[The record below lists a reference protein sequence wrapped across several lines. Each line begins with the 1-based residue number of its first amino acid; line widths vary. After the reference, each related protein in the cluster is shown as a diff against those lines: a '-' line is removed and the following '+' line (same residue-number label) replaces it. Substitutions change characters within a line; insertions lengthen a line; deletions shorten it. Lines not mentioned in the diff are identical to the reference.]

1 MDWLVVCMFVGSFVC
16 VLVPNMTMWRVAT
29 LPQVASRNPATTNIC
44 VVCVSTRDF
53 VMCFVACYGCFCRV
67 CVVTYP
73 YVHQACSLLLLAA
86 PCNICCGGGRAG
98 RGGTHVH
105 SVHFICLSLFL
116 SLSISLSLYLSRSL
130 LFFAVGRPMNSS
142 CSQVFEICP
151 WLPFLSWGYRSPY

>member
-1 MDWLVVCMFVGSFVC
+1 
-16 VLVPNMTMWRVAT
+16 MTIWRVAT
-29 LPQVASRNPATTNIC
+29 LPQVTSRNPATIGESQPCHKWRVATLPQLASRNP
-44 VVCVSTRDF
+44 
-53 VMCFVACYGCFCRV
+53 ACYGCFCRV

-105 SVHFICLSLFL
+105 YVHFICISLFL

-130 LFFAVGRPMNSS
+130 LFFAVDKPMNSS